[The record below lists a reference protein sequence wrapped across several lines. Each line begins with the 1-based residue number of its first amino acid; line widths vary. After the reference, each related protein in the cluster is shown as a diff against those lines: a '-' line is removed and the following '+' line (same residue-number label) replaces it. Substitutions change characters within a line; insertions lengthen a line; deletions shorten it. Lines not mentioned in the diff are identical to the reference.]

1 MNRLN
6 NHSQH
11 TDKKPSGHLI
21 GVGLDNKDGHK
32 RITQAERFAI
42 VGGSQETHERMTETV
57 VKTFE
62 TLDRKGKTLDTV
74 EKHELKDIIKE
85 STPE

>member
-1 MNRLN
+1 MNRLGEHA
-6 NHSQH
+6 HS
-11 TDKKPSGHLI
+11 TSKKPSAHLI
-21 GVGLDNKDGHK
+21 GVGLDHKDGHK

-62 TLDRKGKTLDTV
+62 TLDRKGKTLDNV
-74 EKHELKDIIKE
+74 EQHELKDIIKN
-85 STPE
+85 STPQ

>member
-1 MNRLN
+1 MSRSN
-6 NHSQH
+6 SPQS
-11 TDKKPSGHLI
+11 KSAQAHLI
-21 GVGLDNKDGHK
+21 GVGLDHKDGHK

-42 VGGSQETHERMTETV
+42 IGGSQETHERMTETV
-57 VKTFE
+57 LKTFE

-74 EKHELKDIIKE
+74 ERQELKDIIKE

>member
-1 MNRLN
+1 MNRLEQHA
-6 NHSQH
+6 HS
-11 TDKKPSGHLI
+11 TPKKAPTHLL

-62 TLDRKGKTLDTV
+62 TLDRRGKSLDKI
-74 EKHELKDIIKE
+74 EPSELKDVIKE